1 MAGDSTHDG
10 TAFRRS
16 AAFGHSAPFG
26 YSAAFAYP
34 AAASTSRKV
43 KTEPFV

>member
-26 YSAAFAYP
+26 YSAAFVYP
-34 AAASTSRKV
+34 AVVSIFWKV